1 MNSAPTYSEILRDG
15 LWSNNPGVVQLLG
28 LCPLLAVTGT
38 VINGLGLG
46 LATMI
51 VLLLSNLLVSV
62 SRKVLRPEV
71 RIPLF
76 VLIIASIVT
85 TLEMFVSAYF
95 HDLYL
100 ALGIFLPLIVT
111 NCTIIG
117 RAEAFASRY
126 DPVRSLLDALA
137 TGFGFLVVLVL
148 LGAMRELL
156 GHGTLLTNAHFLF
169 GEAARDWQITLGEDY
184 GGFLLAILPP
194 GAFMGL
200 GLLVALRNWLC
211 NRESRRRTAALTKTE
226 SAAA

>member
-1 MNSAPTYSEILRDG
+1 MNGAPTYSEILRDG

-38 VINGLGLG
+38 LINGLGLG

-51 VLLLSNLLVSV
+51 VLLLSNLLVSI

-85 TLEMFVSAYF
+85 TLEMFVNAYF

-126 DPVRSLLDALA
+126 DPLRSLLDALA
-137 TGFGFLVVLVL
+137 TGIGFLVVLVL

-156 GHGTLLTNAHFLF
+156 GHGTLLANAHFLF
-169 GEAARDWQITLGEDY
+169 GEAAHDWRITLGEDY

-200 GLLVALRNWLC
+200 GLLVALRNWLG
-211 NRESRRRTAALTKTE
+211 NRETRRRTVALSETKT
-226 SAAA
+226 AAA

>member
-1 MNSAPTYSEILRDG
+1 MNAPSYSEILRDG

-38 VINGLGLG
+38 VVNGFGLG
-46 LATMI
+46 LATMV

-85 TLEMFVSAYF
+85 TLEMFVNAYF

-100 ALGIFLPLIVT
+100 SLGIFLPLIVT

-126 DPVRSLLDALA
+126 DPLRALLDALA
-137 TGFGFLVVLVL
+137 TGLGFLIVLVL
-148 LGAMRELL
+148 LGAMREIL

-169 GEAARDWQITLGEDY
+169 GEAARDWQITLSDDY

-200 GLLVALRNWLC
+200 GLLVALRNWLG
-211 NRESRRRTAALTKTE
+211 NRESQRHS
-226 SAAA
+226 SAATETETAVA